1 MAHSAKPFQRDKEVT
16 TMSSETV
23 GSVASLWRFP
33 VKSMKGEPI
42 DQAELTARG
51 LVGDRAYALIDVDTG
66 KVVSAKSV
74 KLFPRML
81 DCRAAFVEP
90 PKLGDELP
98 PVRIT
103 LPDSST
109 VTSDSADAA
118 QKLSSY
124 FGRNVRLTQ
133 AAPADFTIDMYHPDI
148 EEAEPATHRDI
159 VVEQKLGSAYFAEAG
174 LASPVPVGAFFDL
187 FPLSVVTNS
196 TLNRLNEI
204 RPESRFDAR
213 RFRMNVIV
221 DAKEVGFVE
230 NGWVGREI
238 TIGDAV
244 RLQVAAPDSR
254 CVMTTLAQD
263 ELPKDNDILRTLA
276 QHNMIQVGDAGR
288 FPCVGVYA
296 VVEAAGALRIGD
308 KVSLS

>member
-1 MAHSAKPFQRDKEVT
+1 
-16 TMSSETV
+16 
-23 GSVASLWRFP
+23 
-33 VKSMKGEPI
+33 
-42 DQAELTARG
+42 
-51 LVGDRAYALIDVDTG
+51 
-66 KVVSAKSV
+66 
-74 KLFPRML
+74 
-81 DCRAAFVEP
+81 
-90 PKLGDELP
+90 
-98 PVRIT
+98 
-103 LPDSST
+103 
-109 VTSDSADAA
+109 
-118 QKLSSY
+118 
-124 FGRNVRLTQ
+124 
-133 AAPADFTIDMYHPDI
+133 
-148 EEAEPATHRDI
+148 
-159 VVEQKLGSAYFAEAG
+159 
-174 LASPVPVGAFFDL
+174 
-187 FPLSVVTNS
+187 
-196 TLNRLNEI
+196 
-204 RPESRFDAR
+204 
-213 RFRMNVIV
+213 MNVIV

>member
-1 MAHSAKPFQRDKEVT
+1 
-16 TMSSETV
+16 MSGETV
-23 GSVASLWRFP
+23 GSVAGLWRFP
-33 VKSMKGEPI
+33 VKSMKGESI

-51 LVGDRAYALIDVDTG
+51 IVGDRAYALIDVDTG

-81 DCRAAFVEP
+81 DCRATFVEP
-90 PKLGDELP
+90 PKSGDELP

-109 VTSDSADAA
+109 VTSDSSDAA
-118 QKLSSY
+118 QILSSY
-124 FGRNVRLTQ
+124 FGRNVRLAQ

-148 EEAEPATHRDI
+148 EEAEPAGHRDI

-174 LASPVPVGAFFDL
+174 LASPVPAGAFFDL
-187 FPLSVVTNS
+187 FPLSVMTNS

-221 DAKEVGFVE
+221 DAMDVGFVE
-230 NGWVGREI
+230 NSWIGKQI
-238 TIGDAV
+238 TLGDAV
-244 RLQVAAPDSR
+244 RLHVAAADSR

-263 ELPKDNDILRTLA
+263 DLQKDNDILRTLA
-276 QHNMIQVGDAGR
+276 QHNMVQVGDVGR

-296 VVEAAGALRIGD
+296 VVEATGTIQTGD
-308 KVSLS
+308 KVVLS

>member
-1 MAHSAKPFQRDKEVT
+1 
-16 TMSSETV
+16 MSSETV
-23 GSVASLWRFP
+23 GTVAGLWRFP
-33 VKSMKGEPI
+33 VKSMKGEPVE
-42 DQAELTARG
+42 QAELTHSG
-51 LVGDRAYALIDVDTG
+51 LVGDRGYALIDVDTG

-81 DCRAAFVEP
+81 DCRATFVAS
-90 PKLGDELP
+90 PKSGDELP

-103 LPDSST
+103 LPDGSA
-109 VTSDSADAA
+109 VISDWSDAA

-124 FGRNVRLTQ
+124 FGRNVRLAR
-133 AAPADFTIDMYHPDI
+133 AAPDDFTIDMYHPDVDGI
-148 EEAEPATHRDI
+148 DPGHRDT
-159 VVEQKLGSAYFAEAG
+159 VVAQKLGSAYFAEAG
-174 LASPVPVGAFFDL
+174 LASPVPAGAFFDL

-244 RLQVAAPDSR
+244 RLQVASPDSR

-263 ELPKDNDILRTLA
+263 DLPKDNDILRTLT
-276 QHNMIQVGDAGR
+276 QHNRIQVGDAGR

-296 VVEAAGALRIGD
+296 VVEATGTMQAGD
-308 KVSLS
+308 KVALR

>member
-1 MAHSAKPFQRDKEVT
+1 
-16 TMSSETV
+16 MSSETV
-23 GSVASLWRFP
+23 GSVAGLWRFP
-33 VKSMKGEPI
+33 VKSMKGESI
-42 DQAELTARG
+42 EQAELTARG
-51 LVGDRAYALIDVDTG
+51 IAGDRAYALIDVDTG

-90 PKLGDELP
+90 PKSGDELP

-109 VTSDSADAA
+109 VTSDSPDAA

-124 FGRNVRLTQ
+124 FGRNVRLIQ
-133 AAPADFTIDMYHPDI
+133 AAPDDFTIDMYHPDI
-148 EEAEPATHRDI
+148 ENTDCRDT
-159 VVEQKLGSAYFAEAG
+159 VVEQKLGSAYFAAAG

-187 FPLSVVTNS
+187 FPLSVMTNS
-196 TLNRLNEI
+196 TLDRLNEI

-221 DAKEVGFVE
+221 DATEAGFVE
-230 NGWVGREI
+230 NSWVGHKI
-238 TIGDAV
+238 MMGDSV
-244 RLQVAAPDSR
+244 RIHVSVPDSR
-254 CVMTTLAQD
+254 CVMTTLAQED
-263 ELPKDNDILRTLA
+263 LPKDTDILRTLA
-276 QHNMIQVGDAGR
+276 QHNRIQVGDEGR

-296 VVEAAGALRIGD
+296 VIEAGGTLRTGD
-308 KVSLS
+308 KVALS

>member
-1 MAHSAKPFQRDKEVT
+1 MF
-16 TMSSETV
+16 SETV
-23 GSVASLWRFP
+23 GSVAGLWRFP
-33 VKSMKGEPI
+33 VKSMKGESI
-42 DQAELTARG
+42 DQAELTSRG

-81 DCRAAFVEP
+81 DCQATFVEP
-90 PKLGDELP
+90 PKSWDELP
-98 PVRIT
+98 PVRIA

-109 VTSDSADAA
+109 VTSDSPNAA
-118 QKLSSY
+118 QMLSSY
-124 FGRNVRLTQ
+124 FGRNVRLAQ
-133 AAPADFTIDMYHPDI
+133 AAPNDFTIDMYHPNI
-148 EEAEPATHRDI
+148 EEAEPAGQRDT
-159 VVEQKLGSAYFAEAG
+159 VVEQKLGSAYFAAAG
-174 LASPVPVGAFFDL
+174 LASPVPAGAFFDL

-221 DAKEVGFVE
+221 DATDVGFVE
-230 NGWVGREI
+230 NNWIGHKI
-238 TIGDAV
+238 MIGDAV
-244 RLQVAAPDSR
+244 QLHVAAPDSR

-263 ELPKDNDILRTLA
+263 ELPQDNDILRTVA
-276 QHNMIQVGDAGR
+276 QHNRIQVGDVGR
-288 FPCVGVYA
+288 YPCVGVYA
-296 VVEAAGALRIGD
+296 VVEEAGVLQTGD